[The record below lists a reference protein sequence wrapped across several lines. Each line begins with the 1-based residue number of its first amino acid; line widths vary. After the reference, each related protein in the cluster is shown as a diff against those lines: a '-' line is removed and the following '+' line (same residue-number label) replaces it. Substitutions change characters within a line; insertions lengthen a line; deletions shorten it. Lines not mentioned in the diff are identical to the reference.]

1 MADRVSPMTA
11 TQQGCAVITG
21 IAGTIGLALAKAYL
35 RRGVDVV
42 GVDVD
47 PQALEAAQEQ
57 LKPYG
62 GRVLAVPLDVGDP
75 DQVADLATEVE
86 SSFGAPTVLCANAG
100 VIGPLGSCGN
110 SNRQTSNGCFAS
122 MFMEP

>member
-57 LKPYG
+57 LKPTG
-62 GRVLAVPLDVGDP
+62 AVCSRFRSTWVTPIRSRTWLPRWSHRSVLRPC
-75 DQVADLATEVE
+75 
-86 SSFGAPTVLCANAG
+86 CA
-100 VIGPLGSCGN
+100 
-110 SNRQTSNGCFAS
+110 QT
-122 MFMEP
+122 PV